1 MVVFLEEKLKV
12 ERQGRLVLPSQL
24 RERLGLGGKGCAVSV
39 RLDGSNERCRLISR
53 SVSKT

>member
-39 RLDGSNERCRLISR
+39 RLDGSNERCRLVSR